1 MPTLN
6 VRLDDEEYTSLATQA
21 GDDERSLN
29 AQIKWL
35 IKQEDKRRR
44 EESK

>member
-6 VRLDDEEYTSLATQA
+6 VRLDDEEHASLAEQA
-21 GDDERSLN
+21 HDDDRSLN

-35 IKQEDKRRR
+35 IKQEAKRR
-44 EESK
+44 EETQ

>member
-6 VRLDDEEYTSLATQA
+6 VRLDDEEYTSLAGQA
-21 GDDERSLN
+21 YDDDRSLN

-35 IKQEDKRRR
+35 IKQEAKRR